1 MILYVNIDERS
12 RIISAADEGFHLGA
26 DEREAEF
33 ADELVVDGHVKI
45 YDDRMIPM
53 YKLVD
58 GVAVAR
64 TQEEMD
70 ADYTEPTPPEPSEG
84 DYEARIKVLE
94 DQLAA
99 YENAYVEGV
108 QSV

>member
-1 MILYVNIDERS
+1 MILYVMTDERS
-12 RIISAADEGFHLGA
+12 RIISTADEGFHLGT
-26 DEREAEF
+26 DEREADF
-33 ADELVVDGHVKI
+33 ADEMVVDGHVKI

-70 ADYTEPTPPEPSEG
+70 ADYTEPVVEPTIE
-84 DYEARIKVLE
+84 EILNT
-94 DQLAA
+94 LL
-99 YENAYVEGV
+99 GV
-108 QSV
+108 K